1 MIANKKE
8 FGGGLA
14 LLILF
19 FVVLF
24 AMFQPLLDG
33 KNSMAY
39 LDHLYNTISKGSV
52 YYIPGIRSDVQTMGD
67 KEYSL
72 ALTYNTEIEATQSE
86 ALFREAG
93 VAAERQGQIL
103 RVNGSLG
110 GMLDAALA
118 DADLMYHN
126 KGAAITGKYDVEPR
140 RAMFN
145 WWTSLKLMDK
155 ALKKQGEF
163 QAAKL
168 TSTVQAKGVEMSYN
182 YYEIEPV
189 NIADEIG
196 MVIFSLIFYVVYTLW
211 YGFAIMFVF
220 EGWGLRLSH

>member
-8 FGGGLA
+8 FGGGIV
-14 LLILF
+14 LLVLF

-24 AMFQPLLDG
+24 AMFQPLFNG
-33 KNSMAY
+33 HNAMSY

-52 YYIPGIRSDVQTMGD
+52 YYIPGIRAEVQEI
-67 KEYSL
+67 KEQKADL
-72 ALTYNTEIEATQSE
+72 NLKYNTEIEAVQSE
-86 ALFREAG
+86 RLFREAG
-93 VAAERQGQIL
+93 ISVERQGKAL
-103 RVNGSLG
+103 VMSGSLG
-110 GMLDAALA
+110 VILEAALA

-126 KGAAITGKYDVEPR
+126 QGATITGKYEVEPR
-140 RAMFN
+140 RALFN

-155 ALKKQGEF
+155 TLKKQGDF

-168 TSTVQAKGVEMSYN
+168 TSTVQAKGVEMAYN

-189 NIADEIG
+189 KITDEIP
-196 MVIFSLIFYVVYTLW
+196 MVIFSLVFYVVYTLW
-211 YGFAIMFVF
+211 YGFAILFAF